1 VGRPTDQGAGA
12 GSVDRREFLRR
23 SVIGAGALA
32 LYDVASPQWLQAAE
46 GDAVRV
52 YLIVIDGLRPDEVAL
67 MPQLSELAAAGTYF
81 PASRAQMIAETTTN
95 HVSMMTGMRAD
106 RTGMPGNG
114 VPFLGEVRGEDTI
127 SYDPRYLQ
135 ADSVFTLATRQAPG
149 LKTAAVNAKGYI
161 IAVQAH
167 DRTGDDEVDATEVN
181 DDSAVIPI
189 AETTPDIVNG
199 DTAVRI
205 SRDLDPDFLW
215 VSFGDVDRMGHVDET
230 GSFTGGQAPLA
241 RTTVLQTADLQV
253 RRIVEELVASDRWGS
268 TVFLVTS
275 DHGMDWSFPDRIVDL
290 AGAFDAD
297 ADLAGEYVV
306 ALNGGAAMYALL
318 SPNAPGAPARL
329 EKMRAIALAA
339 DGVDE
344 ALYAR
349 PNAADGGSAH
359 SVGTVHPDWAL
370 TGDHV
375 GDLVVTVESGWRLN
389 HDGPFTNPIPGNHGH
404 VPTLPIPVI
413 VAGGHPAIRQQV
425 VAPPAGLGD
434 GDRSPTQA
442 ENIDMGPTV
451 AWLLG
456 LNPPPGGFDG
466 RVLDE
471 AFTSR
476 PSPRVASSPV
486 ASLAVVRR
494 VAGDDRYA
502 TAAALSADAFP
513 DGAGGGDD
521 EPQAILASG
530 GDFPDALA
538 ATPLAIRGGVPLL
551 LVERGALPAATLTEL
566 RRLEATRVLLV
577 GGERAVSADVVTALE
592 SAGIAVERV
601 GGEHRYD
608 TARLLSER
616 VGVDALHRGAVVVSG
631 TRYADAVASGAW
643 AGHWQRPILLADVD
657 RVPAATLTAIEDLGL
672 RRVTLV
678 GGTGVLSDAVAN
690 QLAGLGLVVERIA
703 GADRYA
709 TSAAVLERHVRE
721 GGLVHDL
728 FLASGGS
735 YPDALAAGAAAGA
748 RGAGLLLVPPDALGS
763 GPTAASL
770 TARADQFVRLT
781 IAGGPAAVSTAVQS
795 AITDRLRAIR
805 TRSA

>member
-1 VGRPTDQGAGA
+1 MQAALQAPSTGVSSSAGRSSAPA
-12 GSVDRREFLRR
+12 R
-23 SVIGAGALA
+23 SAI
-32 LYDVASPQWLQAAE
+32 YDVASPQWLQAAE
-46 GDAVRV
+46 GDPVRV
-52 YLIVIDGLRPDEVAL
+52 YLVVIDGLRPDEVEL
-67 MPQLSELAAAGTYF
+67 MPQLSELAAAGTSF

-135 ADSVFTLATRQAPG
+135 ADSVFTLAARQAPG

-167 DRTGDDEVDATEVN
+167 DRTGDDELDATEVN
-181 DDSAVIPI
+181 DDRAVIPV
-189 AETTPDIVNG
+189 AETTPDVVNA
-199 DTAVRI
+199 DTALRI
-205 SRDLDPDFLW
+205 SRELDPDFLW
-215 VSFGDVDRMGHVDET
+215 VSFGDVDRMGHVDAT
-230 GSFTGGQAPLA
+230 GSLTGGVAPLA
-241 RTTVLQTADLQV
+241 RTLVLQTADLQV
-253 RRIVEELVASDRWGS
+253 RRLVEELVDSDRWGS
-268 TVFLVTS
+268 TVMLITS

-290 AGAFDAD
+290 ADAFDAD
-297 ADLAGEYVV
+297 PDLAGEYVV

-318 SPNAPGAPARL
+318 SPAAAGAPARL
-329 EKMRAIALAA
+329 AKMRALALAA

-349 PNAADGGSAH
+349 PNPADGGSTH
-359 SVGTVHPDWAL
+359 WVGAVHPDWAL

-375 GDLVVTVESGWRLN
+375 GDLVVTVEAGWRLN
-389 HDGPFTNPIPGNHGH
+389 HDGPDSNPIPGNHGH

-413 VAGGHPAIRQQV
+413 VAGGHPAVRQRV
-425 VAPPAGLGD
+425 VAPPSGLGD
-434 GDRSPTQA
+434 GDRDPAQA
-442 ENIDMGPTV
+442 ENIDMAPTI

-471 AFTSR
+471 AFASR

-513 DGAGGGDD
+513 GGAGGGDD
-521 EPQAILASG
+521 GPQAVLASG

-551 LVERGALPAATLTEL
+551 LVERGALPPATLAEL

-577 GGERAVSADVVTALE
+577 GGERAVSPAVVAALE
-592 SAGIAVERV
+592 AAGITVERV
-601 GGEHRYD
+601 GGADRYD
-608 TARLLSER
+608 TARLLAQR
-616 VGVDALHRGAVVVSG
+616 VGVDAVHRGAVIVSG
-631 TRYADAVASGAW
+631 TRYADAVAAGAW
-643 AGHWQRPILLADVD
+643 AGHWQRPVLLADGD
-657 RVPAATLTAIEDLGL
+657 RIPAPTLAAIEALGL
-672 RRVTLV
+672 RRVSLI
-678 GGTGVLSDAVAN
+678 GGTGVLSGA
-690 QLAGLGLVVERIA
+690 LASELADRDLVVERIA

-728 FLASGGS
+728 LLASGGS

-748 RGAGLLLVPPDALGS
+748 RGAGLLLVPPAELGT
-763 GPTAASL
+763 GATAASL

-781 IAGGPAAVSTAVQS
+781 IAGGPAAVSTAVQA
-795 AITDRLRAIR
+795 AITDGLRTVR